1 MIEQFKDEYF
11 FLSNFYSST
20 IIVDNIAFPTVEHY
34 FQAMKTTN
42 QKEIIKIANALT
54 PGEAKRLGRKVHL
67 RADWE
72 NVKDEV
78 MLNGL
83 RKKFS
88 IPELRDKLLATGD
101 EYLIEGNTWGD
112 KYWGICD
119 GEGENHLGILLM
131 RVREEIRND

>member
-1 MIEQFKDEYF
+1 MIDQFKDEYF
-11 FLSNFYSST
+11 FLSNFYPSE
-20 IIVDNIAFPTVEHY
+20 IIIDNITFPTVEHY
-34 FQAMKTTN
+34 FQAMKTVN
-42 QKEIIKIANALT
+42 QSEIIKIADALT
-54 PGEAKRLGRKVHL
+54 PGEAKRLGRRVHL

-72 NVKDEV
+72 SIKDEV

-88 IPELRDKLLATGD
+88 IPELKDKLLATKE
-101 EYLIEGNTWGD
+101 EYLVEGNTWGD

-131 RVREEIRND
+131 KVRKEIQND